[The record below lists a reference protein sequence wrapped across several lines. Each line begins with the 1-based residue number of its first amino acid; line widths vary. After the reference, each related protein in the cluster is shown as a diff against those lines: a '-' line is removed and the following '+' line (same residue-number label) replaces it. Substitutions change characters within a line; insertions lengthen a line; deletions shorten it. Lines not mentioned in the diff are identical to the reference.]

1 MWFNKKAV
9 ERELDLA
16 AEELDKFGYK
26 DLADKV
32 DYYNER
38 LMEVKSNKEIP
49 AIRRGL
55 KRIENEASRRQKGGK
70 ESKTID
76 KRKLAELKKNARER
90 KIKKAL
96 ADKKEAKPNAR
107 TNRLEALLK
116 KRDAQIAKE
125 DKVSNLK
132 DKVKARRLARL
143 KEAIEKK
150 KEKDK
155 KKKKD
160 EDD

>member
-26 DLADKV
+26 DLADRV

-38 LMEVKSNKEIP
+38 LMEVKNNKEIP
-49 AIRRGL
+49 AIRRSL
-55 KRIENEASRRQKGGK
+55 QRVEREASRRRQGK
-70 ESKTID
+70 TKKSKTID
-76 KRKLAELKKNARER
+76 KRKLAELKKKAQMR
-90 KIKKAL
+90 KIKKAKEE
-96 ADKKEAKPNAR
+96 KKTKPNAR

-116 KRDAQIAKE
+116 KRDARIAKE
-125 DKVSNLK
+125 DKVNSLK

-143 KEAIEKK
+143 QEAIKNKK
-150 KEKDK
+150 K
-155 KKKKD
+155 
-160 EDD
+160 